1 MVDREEG
8 FDRAALRALVEA
20 DAGSPEFPALAEA
33 ERRGGHPE
41 RARAVAEAGLTVA
54 PGRLAGRVA
63 LGLALIDLGRSE
75 EARTVLAGILDPA
88 LEPHRIAR
96 TERLPA
102 ALDVTAAEAVDWP
115 AEPADQDLGAGMP
128 AGVGD
133 DELDLAFA
141 VAEPQIDEMISPNR
155 MAEQVLLDHDP
166 VDDSFDLTDDDD
178 DDGDPPPLELDEEED
193 GIAAPGPAFRT
204 ATMAELLARQGD
216 AVGAEAIRRELER
229 RRGEGAAV
237 VARPVDAAV
246 VLEQSPFAMQ
256 AVHEDDRDAD
266 DLAPGRT
273 VHILATLE
281 RWLENIQRGRA

>member
-1 MVDREEG
+1 MADRDDG

-33 ERRGGHPE
+33 ERRSGDPE
-41 RARAVAEAGLTVA
+41 RARAVAEAGLAAA

-88 LEPHRIAR
+88 LEPHRLSRAVKASD
-96 TERLPA
+96 E
-102 ALDVTAAEAVDWP
+102 LDVSAAEAIDWP
-115 AEPADQDLGAGMP
+115 AESGSEELGAGMP
-128 AGVGD
+128 AAVGD

-141 VAEPQIDEMISPNR
+141 VAEPQVDEMISPNR

-166 VDDSFDLTDDDD
+166 VDDEEDDS
-178 DDGDPPPLELDEEED
+178 PPLELDEEED

-216 AVGAEAIRRELER
+216 AEGAEAIRRELER
-229 RRGEGAAV
+229 RREGAVA
-237 VARPVDAAV
+237 ARPVDAAF
-246 VLEQSPFAMQ
+246 VLAQSPLALES
-256 AVHEDDRDAD
+256 APADEPDHDAAD
-266 DLAPGRT
+266 PAPQRSL
-273 VHILATLE
+273 HILATLE